1 MERWATAAAG
11 PAPVF
16 AHDFWLEA
24 HPYRVQSGD
33 MVEVSVH
40 VGTGMRGNI
49 LPNIPAWYEDF
60 SFMDGGGRH
69 PVDGEI
75 GRDPAGVFRAE
86 AAGLTVVGYQSAPK
100 FVELDAEHFRDYLEA
115 EGLDYI
121 TPIFDQRNPSPAT
134 APEFYTR
141 FVKTY
146 VSAGNGA
153 GVAVDAAFGYR
164 LELVPLQ
171 DPYQLAV
178 GSSWPLRLDYEG
190 RPIEGV
196 AVFAFTKEQP
206 DAIQR
211 VATGADGVATVD
223 LDRPGEWLV
232 KATHMIE
239 SPLADA
245 DWESFWA
252 SVTFELR

>member
-1 MERWATAAAG
+1 MNKFIQALVLVTTAAG
-11 PAPVF
+11 SAPVF

-60 SFMDGGGRH
+60 SFMDGSGRH
-69 PVDGEI
+69 AVDGEI
-75 GRDPAGVFRAE
+75 GRDPAGVFEAE
-86 AAGLTVVGYQSAPK
+86 AAGLTVVGYQSTPK
-100 FVELDAEHFRDYLEA
+100 FDR
-115 EGLDYI
+115 
-121 TPIFDQRNPSPAT
+121 RNPPPAT

-146 VSAGNGA
+146 VSAGKGA
-153 GVAVDAAFGYR
+153 GAAADAAFGYR

-171 DPYQLAV
+171 DPYELSV
-178 GSSWPLRLDYEG
+178 GSSWSLRLDYEG
-190 RPIEGV
+190 RPLEGV
-196 AVFAFTKEQP
+196 AVFAFTKELP
-206 DAIQR
+206 DSIQR
-211 VATGADGVATVD
+211 VTTGADGEATID
-223 LDRPGEWLV
+223 LDRSGEWLV